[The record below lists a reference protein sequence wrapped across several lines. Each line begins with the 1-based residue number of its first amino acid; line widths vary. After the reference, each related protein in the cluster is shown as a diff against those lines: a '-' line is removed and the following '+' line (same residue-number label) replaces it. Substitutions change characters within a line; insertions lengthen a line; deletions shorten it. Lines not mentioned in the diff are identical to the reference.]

1 LKVHFLL
8 LPQTST
14 VYFESQHSTQLL
26 FAYILQV
33 FLESVVT
40 HTKLKKDLYLMPHT
54 PPDPKCVQT
63 TESHTVSAKTAF
75 RPSLAS

>member
-14 VYFESQHSTQLL
+14 VYFESQLHSTQLL

-54 PPDPKCVQT
+54 PPLIQRVFKQLNPTQCQLKLLSDL
-63 TESHTVSAKTAF
+63 H
-75 RPSLAS
+75 